1 MTKRPGLRKKQ
12 KKKTRLALTLVI
24 IVLVSLVTGWQL
36 FDMQGVVQRIRN
48 VFSTAVDV
56 PVSDGT
62 VRGTLYDR
70 NYKEMAVSLE
80 RVSVYARS
88 RELQSVDAAVSA
100 LAPVLDV
107 DAGQLAEKMRGEAL
121 RIWLVRNINQE
132 QEDAVRRL
140 ELPGIYLHKEYSRYY
155 PLKNVAAHFIGFVQD
170 DIGLAGIEYYYD
182 RLVQKM
188 LAKGDDSGY
197 RGGAG
202 QHLLLTVDLKIQ
214 AILEQLVE
222 SLAEERPGCMIG
234 AYAMDASTGALVAS
248 VQNPSFDPNTYRIYS
263 QEILGNLLV
272 KPMLLPPVFRRILR
286 DSAAI
291 QSQYESRGQV
301 HPWSISSQE
310 LSLGG
315 ELRLWDR
322 LGLGD
327 EDPPDFRN
335 SVNRLSE
342 APEYF
347 LVQGEAENDFG
358 TVSDSLSPLGVLSSF
373 SSLINGGRKVEPYA
387 VQTAVDAVSGRE
399 FELRSDSTAGA
410 PKEIVHEEVSRE
422 ISRLMASLSTP
433 NELGGGTIHGEVQA
447 SISSSEGYGYLG
459 NELYFTAVPFDHAQL
474 ALLVTIQGG
483 NRVTPD
489 KNHLKLSDPGGELAV
504 QLPRIAVLQQ
514 VGKSIADIAE
524 PGVGESGNYP
534 IHLDRLREAVRKSL
548 EENLVEDADVGNMPE
563 LVGLSLRKSLRL
575 LQDQRCEIR
584 VHGTGRVVA
593 QEPPPGTPLAGVK
606 ECVIRLQQQED
617 VSLETLEEKLSVKQ

>member
-1 MTKRPGLRKKQ
+1 MTKRPGLRRKQ
-12 KKKTRLALTLVI
+12 KKNPRLALTLVI
-24 IVLVSLVTGWQL
+24 IVLVSLITGWQL
-36 FDMQGVVQRIRN
+36 FDMQSVVQRIRN
-48 VFSTAVDV
+48 VFSTADDV
-56 PVSDGT
+56 PVSEGI

-88 RELQSVDAAVSA
+88 REMQSVDAAVKE
-100 LAPVLDV
+100 LAPALDV
-107 DAGQLAEKMRGEAL
+107 DAEQLAEKLRGEAL

-155 PLKNVAAHFIGFVQD
+155 PLKKVAAHFVGFVQD

-188 LAKGDDSGY
+188 LAKEDSSGY

-214 AILEQLVE
+214 TIFEQFVEDLAI
-222 SLAEERPGCMIG
+222 ERPGYTIG
-234 AYAMDASTGALVAS
+234 AYAMDAGTGALIAS

-263 QEILGNLLV
+263 QDILGSILG
-272 KPMLLPPVFRRILR
+272 KPMLLPAVFRRILR

-291 QSQYESRGQV
+291 QNQYESRGQV
-301 HPWSISSQE
+301 HPWSISAQE

-327 EDPPDFRN
+327 DDPPDFRN
-335 SVNRLSE
+335 SVSQAGDGPN
-342 APEYF
+342 YF
-347 LVQGEAENDFG
+347 LVQGQTENDFG
-358 TVSDSLSPLGVLSSF
+358 TVSDSMSPLGLLASF
-373 SSLINGGRKVEPYA
+373 SSLLNGGKKVEPYA
-387 VQTAVDAVSGRE
+387 VQTVVAATSGHE
-399 FELRSDSTAGA
+399 FELHLDSEIGA
-410 PKEIVHEEVSRE
+410 AKEVVHEKVSRE

-433 NELGGGTIHGEVQA
+433 NELGGGTIHGTVQA
-447 SISSSEGYGYLG
+447 SISNSEGFGYLG
-459 NELYFTAVPFDHAQL
+459 NELFFTAVPFDHAQL
-474 ALLVTIQGG
+474 AVLITIQGG
-483 NRVTPD
+483 NRITPG
-489 KNHLKLSDPGGELAV
+489 KGQVKLSDPGGELAE

-514 VGKSIADIAE
+514 VGKSIVDIAE
-524 PGVGESGNYP
+524 PGAGENGNYP
-534 IHLDRLREAVRKSL
+534 IHLDRLREAVRNSL
-548 EENLVEDADVGNMPE
+548 GENQVDDADTGKMPD

-575 LQDQRCEIR
+575 LQSKRCEIR

-593 QEPPPGTPLAGVK
+593 QEPSPGTPFAGVK
-606 ECVIRLQQQED
+606 ECVIRLQQQEE
-617 VSLETLEEKLSVKQ
+617 VSLETLEEKLSDKK